1 MGLLC
6 SLNELMCIECVME
19 CLTRSKSLLSSS
31 TELLY
36 NQYIII
42 IAIITIIINV
52 MSAAA
57 AEHPPRCSLPLHTA
71 PLAPNT
77 TVSLHPTGLVSHAH
91 AHFQAFAHK
100 ARWLGGPSSLVQAN
114 FTVPSKPK
122 LLPSFH
128 HEPPL
133 SSLTLR
139 SFYVHFYGVCY
150 YEIF

>member
-1 MGLLC
+1 MGLLLC

-42 IAIITIIINV
+42 IAIITIIVNI

-77 TVSLHPTGLVSHAH
+77 TVPLHPTGLVSHAH
-91 AHFQAFAHK
+91 AHFQ
-100 ARWLGGPSSLVQAN
+100 P
-114 FTVPSKPK
+114 
-122 LLPSFH
+122 LLTRPAGW
-128 HEPPL
+128 EALPPL
-133 SSLTLR
+133 SRQILLLPQSQSSCPTSTMNHL
-139 SFYVHFYGVCY
+139 SHHSH
-150 YEIF
+150 